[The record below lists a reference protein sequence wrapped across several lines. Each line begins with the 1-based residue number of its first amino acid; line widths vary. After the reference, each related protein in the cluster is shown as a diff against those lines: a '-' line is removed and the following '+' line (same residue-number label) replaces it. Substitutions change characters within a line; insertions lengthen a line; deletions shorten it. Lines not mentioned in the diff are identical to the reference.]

1 VRRAWRIGIR
11 RLSRSVGRV
20 RRIWGFE
27 GLVPV
32 MFLLLEKSVG
42 LVAELEL
49 RPSLRRKRMLKQ
61 FLEVHP
67 PAWISFVD

>member
-1 VRRAWRIGIR
+1 
-11 RLSRSVGRV
+11 
-20 RRIWGFE
+20 
-27 GLVPV
+27 VPV